1 MMRTLT
7 AILLSALLVGCG
19 FQLRGQVEL
28 APVMS
33 APWVTGQDS
42 TLVVDLRNAL
52 RQSGVQPVKDSSS
65 ATAII
70 DLARVDYSRSVISV
84 DSQGTATGYTLKY
97 EVLYRVVDRLGRV
110 LVENTP
116 LSFSRDLQY
125 RSTELLQKKQEEE
138 ALKGSMRQ
146 EIVRRIIRRLDGV
159 AYRRQVPDAYRVAFV

>member
-7 AILLSALLVGCG
+7 AIFLSALLVGCG
-19 FQLRGQVEL
+19 FHLRGQVEL
-28 APVMS
+28 APVVS
-33 APWVTGQDS
+33 SPWVTGQDPA
-42 TLVVDLRNAL
+42 LVVDLRNAL

-65 ATAII
+65 ATVII
-70 DLARVDYSRSVISV
+70 DLASVDYSRAVISV

-97 EVLYRVVDRLGRV
+97 EVLYRVVDRSGRV

-138 ALKGSMRQ
+138 ALKVSMRQ

-159 AYRRQVPDAYRVAFV
+159 AYHWQGPDTHRVAFV